1 MTALTITIGAPARP
15 ESGAFVLLEQEAW
28 DPYINYLT
36 KAGVIG
42 YLNARL
48 FNAPPP
54 PAFCSA
60 PDGSYSKT
68 VYAYPSPGALPYR
81 IGVAVGVIS
90 ERSQSFLDY
99 AEAIQCDLQ
108 TELTPKYP
116 VQEITRWEWVGDAY
130 DRDGAVIPKPA
141 VRISGKGLAL
151 DQPVYG
157 TVLVVYKVVQHRYTV
172 SIKPRIGAQE
182 NRLTAFAW
190 AVWSGGNTVIEVE
203 APDGAEEGVCQAG
216 LDTGSSHVEDMP
228 DGVPGSVSPDNE
240 THDIDYCTMLE
251 MS

>member
-1 MTALTITIGAPARP
+1 MAFVSPVPLRDT
-15 ESGAFVLLEQEAW
+15 SAFVLLEQEAW

-48 FNAPPP
+48 FQAPAL
-54 PAFCSA
+54 PAACSSA
-60 PDGSYSKT
+60 DGSYSKT
-68 VYAYPSPGALPYR
+68 VFAYPSPANLPYR

-90 ERSQSFLDY
+90 ERSMSILDY

-116 VQEITRWEWVGDAY
+116 VLEIVRWEWVGDAY
-130 DRDGAVIPKPA
+130 DRDGGVIAKPA
-141 VRISGKGLAL
+141 VRISGKVLAL

-172 SIKPRIGAQE
+172 SISPRPGALE

-190 AVWSGGNTVIEVE
+190 AVWSGGNAVLEVK
-203 APDGAEEGVCQAG
+203 APDGAEEGICQ
-216 LDTGSSHVEDMP
+216 GSINTSSAHLEDRP
-228 DGVPGSVSPDNE
+228 PGVPDSVPPEDE
-240 THDIDYCTMLE
+240 THAIDYCTRE
-251 MS
+251 VIS